1 MKERVLYS
9 ESIIIH
15 CIHLCPFRSEISKP
29 LSGPLPDN
37 ISVGT
42 LVSIQTDGRGED
54 LLPSKHTATSTYA
67 DMLEAVNVCNQSKDQ
82 KCYIIRWN
90 EVKQFLVSKDKTY
103 EQYSVQQHSYKYKY
117 LKKAKKLL
125 K

>member
-1 MKERVLYS
+1 MRVLLFIAFIYALS
-9 ESIIIH
+9 EVRLVNHYQAH
-15 CIHLCPFRSEISKP
+15 CQMTV
-29 LSGPLPDN
+29 
-37 ISVGT
+37 SVRT

-67 DMLEAVNVCNQSKDQ
+67 DMLEAVNVCSQSKDQ

-103 EQYSVQQHSYKYKY
+103 EQYSVQQLRYKYKY